1 MTFNGFPAQ
10 AFDWFTGL
18 EADNSKAWFT
28 AHRTTYDSAV
38 RGALEAMLDELADET
53 EGRVKMFR
61 QNRDVRFSADKSPY
75 KTATYGVILDRPD
88 GLAGLYAQL
97 SSRGL
102 FAGTGYYQLARD
114 QLERFRDAV
123 VDARSGSS
131 LEEAIE
137 AAKSA
142 GIDVFGEALKTGPRG
157 YPRDH
162 ARVGLL
168 RHKALF
174 GGSRLAAGRTGIPRD
189 AALGHARTTWAA
201 CAEFNS
207 WLDRHV
213 GASSLPPVSR

>member
-28 AHRTTYDSAV
+28 AHRATYDSAV
-38 RGALEAMLDELADET
+38 TGALEEMLDELADET

-102 FAGTGYYQLARD
+102 FAGTGYYKLARD
-114 QLERFRDAV
+114 QL
-123 VDARSGSS
+123 
-131 LEEAIE
+131 
-137 AAKSA
+137 
-142 GIDVFGEALKTGPRG
+142 
-157 YPRDH
+157 
-162 ARVGLL
+162 
-168 RHKALF
+168 
-174 GGSRLAAGRTGIPRD
+174 
-189 AALGHARTTWAA
+189 
-201 CAEFNS
+201 
-207 WLDRHV
+207 
-213 GASSLPPVSR
+213 